1 MDILS
6 SPIQS
11 DQLTINEVI
20 AIFIV
25 HISQHLV
32 KLSYSTILLQGQ
44 GPSYEYDICD
54 IPSSDFFRHLQA
66 LKLHKVGNV
75 LKCF

>member
-6 SPIQS
+6 SPIQC

-25 HISQHLV
+25 YISQHLV
-32 KLSYSTILLQGQ
+32 KLSYSTISLQGQ

-54 IPSSDFFRHLQA
+54 ILRLFLTSSSFEVA
-66 LKLHKVGNV
+66 
-75 LKCF
+75 